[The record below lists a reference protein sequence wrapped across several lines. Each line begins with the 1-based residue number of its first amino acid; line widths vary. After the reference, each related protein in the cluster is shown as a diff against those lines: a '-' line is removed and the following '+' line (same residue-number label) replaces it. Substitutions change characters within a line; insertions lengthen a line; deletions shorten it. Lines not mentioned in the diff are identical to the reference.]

1 MGVSLSNSQN
11 ASPKNIEQSGKGIA
25 IWRDTM
31 FRAKKR
37 VSDMPKV
44 VSPQE
49 LDQIVDQIAQYPDG
63 IGIEG
68 LAQVFGAS
76 LPRRTLQ
83 RRLATLIE
91 QKRIVSE
98 GVGRGLRYRYE

>member
-1 MGVSLSNSQN
+1 
-11 ASPKNIEQSGKGIA
+11 
-25 IWRDTM
+25 
-31 FRAKKR
+31 
-37 VSDMPKV
+37 MPKV

-76 LPRRTLQ
+76 LPRR
-83 RRLATLIE
+83 LATLIE